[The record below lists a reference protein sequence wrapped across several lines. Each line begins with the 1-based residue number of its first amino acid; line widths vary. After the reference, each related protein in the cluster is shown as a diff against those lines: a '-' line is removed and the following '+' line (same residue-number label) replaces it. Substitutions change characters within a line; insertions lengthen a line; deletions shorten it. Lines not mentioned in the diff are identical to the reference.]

1 MCGSIKYKPHF
12 QLAMSS
18 YDGELTLSSNLYGSE
33 DDRQRILSF
42 LDEVERELP
51 EIGVAEPGR
60 CLYPGWRATS
70 ACAVHAPCWAQTS
83 PPLPWP

>member
-1 MCGSIKYKPHF
+1 
-12 QLAMSS
+12 MSS

-51 EIGVAEPGR
+51 
-60 CLYPGWRATS
+60 
-70 ACAVHAPCWAQTS
+70 
-83 PPLPWP
+83 